1 MNFSRE
7 KFYKPMLL
15 ALAAILFFGSSQ
27 IQRALNRD
35 RANLGLTR
43 VTPLE
48 NAPPVLAFTT
58 VALGGFRGLI
68 ANALWIRAND
78 LQEEDK
84 FFEMVQLA
92 DWITKLEPHFVQV
105 WLVQSWNMA
114 YNISVKFSDPADRW
128 RWVQR
133 GIELLRD
140 HGLPWNPDETLIYR
154 ELSWFFQHKMG
165 ANLDDA
171 HEFYKTAWATEMQN
185 LFGGKPNYVELL
197 NPQTPEQ
204 KERVKLLREKYKM
217 DPQTMKE
224 VDELYG
230 PLEWRLPDAHA
241 IYWAEVGRRKAKKED
256 QQTLRRSI
264 YQTMQQAFVR
274 GGLNQNKA
282 TGAFMLGPNLDI
294 MAKVNHTYETM
305 MEEDLTQKEH
315 MKTGHKNFLFN
326 AVYFLFVANRQKEA
340 AYWYDYL
347 AKHYPEAIIDKKTG
361 KKMPLDEFAIV
372 QAMGEVTETDVNKTT
387 SLILGYLRYAYD
399 ALAQDE
405 DDLSA
410 NYERMAQAIWNRY
423 EREIGSAKN
432 RVGLK
437 PMSEMKR
444 VVREEMLDPESG
456 FPPELAAR
464 LRTKLGISAPTNS
477 PSTNAPPV
485 QATPK

>member
-1 MNFSRE
+1 MNFSRT

-15 ALAAILFFGSSQ
+15 SLAAILFFGASR
-27 IQRALNRD
+27 IQRALNHD
-35 RANLGLTR
+35 RETLGLTR

-68 ANALWIRAND
+68 SNALWIRAND
-78 LQEEDK
+78 LQENDK

-105 WLVQSWNMA
+105 WLVQGWNMA

-140 HGLPWNPDETLIYR
+140 KGLLWNPDETLIYR

-171 HEFYKTAWATEMQN
+171 HQFYKTAWATEMQE
-185 LFGGKPNYVELL
+185 LFGGKPNYPELL
-197 NPQTPEQ
+197 NPQTAEQ
-204 KERVKLLREKYKM
+204 KRRVDLLKTKYKM

-224 VDELYG
+224 VDQLYG

-241 IYWAEVGRRKAKKED
+241 IYWAEVGRRKAKNEE

-274 GGLNQNKA
+274 GGLNENKF
-282 TGAFMLGPNLDI
+282 TKTFMLGPNLDI
-294 MAKVNHTYETM
+294 VEKVNHTYEMM

-340 AYWYDYL
+340 AYWYDYMGKL
-347 AKHYPEAIIDKKTG
+347 YPQTLLNKNG
-361 KKMPLDEFAIV
+361 KKMPLDEFAIAQV
-372 QAMGEVTETDVNKTT
+372 MGEVTETDVNKTT
-387 SLILGYLRYAYD
+387 GLILGYLRYAYD
-399 ALAQDE
+399 ALAQDD

-423 EREIGSAKN
+423 EAEVKGAEQ

-437 PMSEMKR
+437 PMNELKR
-444 VVREEMLDPESG
+444 VVREEMLDSESG
-456 FPPELAAR
+456 FPEELKAR
-464 LRTKLGISAPTNS
+464 LRTKLGISASKNV
-477 PSTNAPPV
+477 PSTNAPPS
-485 QATPK
+485 QAVPK